1 LVDKPLFGITAL
13 MNVVKKLQ
21 TVRNSR
27 QFRRVYEQGQKFHT
41 SLLSV
46 FILKTEGNER
56 RVGITVTRKIGNAVI
71 RNRCKRRIREAL
83 RDLLGSLEILVG
95 FDLVVNAKSNLVEA
109 EFGQIAAALARVI
122 RQFHEAQAKVEKPL

>member
-1 LVDKPLFGITAL
+1 

-27 QFRRVYEQGQKFHT
+27 QFRQVYEQGQKFHT
-41 SLLSV
+41 SLFSV

-83 RDLLGSLEILVG
+83 KGLLKESEFLIG
-95 FDLVVNAKSNLVEA
+95 FDLVVNAKSNLIEA
-109 EFGQIAAALARVI
+109 EFWQIVEGLAKVI
-122 RQFHEAQAKVEKPL
+122 GRFHEAQFKVEKSS